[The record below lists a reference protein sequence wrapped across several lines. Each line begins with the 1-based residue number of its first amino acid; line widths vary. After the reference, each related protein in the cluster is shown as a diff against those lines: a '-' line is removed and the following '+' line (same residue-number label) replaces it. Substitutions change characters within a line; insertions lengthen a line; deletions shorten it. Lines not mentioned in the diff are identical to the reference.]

1 MNKHL
6 LAVSSTALC
15 LTPNQ
20 LMAHAQWMA
29 HQHQGWLDWF
39 ISTGTQ
45 LLITA
50 AALALPVIALQK
62 WKARRLRGQEDQQ
75 NF

>member
-45 LLITA
+45 LLIVA
-50 AALALPVIALQK
+50 AVMALPVMIVQR
-62 WKARRLRGQEDQQ
+62 WKAGSQRMREGA
-75 NF
+75 